1 MTTSFVE
8 NRPVPLL
15 HNRWVQL
22 SASLVAMIMIANLQ
36 YAWTLFVRPIQHATG
51 WKLSDVQWGFTLFI
65 LCQTWVQPLEGWLI
79 DRLGQRVFITLA
91 GVLCGLGW
99 AGLSGAKTLPE
110 LYALYATAGVG
121 ASLVYGASMGSALK
135 WFRNRRGL
143 ASGIMAAGFA
153 SGASLFVPVIARIIA
168 ADGYRAAFLRTGVFQ
183 GVVIVIV
190 AQFLRMPPREAATTA
205 SKVGARIGAHQFT
218 TVEMLGS
225 RHFYLL
231 YVMFLLMGI
240 GGLLVTAQ
248 VGPIAAT
255 WGFAPATLV
264 LAATLS
270 PLANGGGRVFW
281 GQVSDR
287 IGREKTMFVAFTI
300 QAVCLSL
307 VITIGRASPLWFIVT
322 LLATYFTWGEIYALF
337 PAALTDY
344 FGTRHATSNNCVLYT
359 SKGVAS
365 ILAGGLAAKLFE
377 SHGTWTPA
385 FAGSAVMALTSAL
398 LALGLWRATVANPAG
413 RPPALVTTPP
423 DVVAATAADVRV
435 PPAPGAV

>member
-1 MTTSFVE
+1 ML
-8 NRPVPLL
+8 N
-15 HNRWVQL
+15 NRWFQL

-36 YAWTLFVRPIQHATG
+36 YSWTLFVRPIQHSMG
-51 WKLSDVQWGFTLFI
+51 WKLSDIQWGFTLFI

-110 LYALYATAGVG
+110 LYALYATAGIG

-143 ASGIMAAGFA
+143 ATGIMAGGFA
-153 SGASLFVPVIARIIA
+153 SGASLFIPVIARIIA

-183 GVVIVIV
+183 GVAIVVV

-205 SKVGARIGAHQFT
+205 AATAKSRIGTHQFT
-218 TVEMLGS
+218 TAEMLGTG
-225 RHFYLL
+225 HFYLL

-287 IGREKTMFVAFTI
+287 IGREKTMLVAFTI
-300 QAVCLSL
+300 QAACLSL
-307 VITIGRASPLWFIVT
+307 VVTIGRTSPLWFIVT
-322 LLATYFTWGEIYALF
+322 LLATYFTWGEIYAIF

-344 FGTRHATSNNCVLYT
+344 FGTRNATSNNCVLYT
-359 SKGVAS
+359 SKGVSS
-365 ILAGGLAAKLFE
+365 IVAGGLAAKLFE

-385 FAGSAVMALTSAL
+385 FAGSAVLALTSAL
-398 LALGLWRATVANPAG
+398 LALGLWRAKVASATG
-413 RPPALVTTPP
+413 RPPAIVTVAT

-435 PPAPGAV
+435 PPASGAV

>member
-1 MTTSFVE
+1 ML
-8 NRPVPLL
+8 N
-15 HNRWVQL
+15 NRWFQL

-36 YAWTLFVRPIQHATG
+36 YAWTLFVQPIRHAMG
-51 WKLSDVQWGFTLFI
+51 WKLSDIQWGFTLFI
-65 LCQTWVQPLEGWLI
+65 LCQTWVQPFEGWLI

-99 AGLSGAKTLPE
+99 AGLSRATTLRE
-110 LYALYATAGVG
+110 LYALYATAGIG

-135 WFRNRRGL
+135 WFRDRRGL

-153 SGASLFVPVIARIIA
+153 SGASLFVPVIARTIA
-168 ADGYRAAFLRTGVFQ
+168 ADGYRAAFLRTGILQ
-183 GVVIVIV
+183 GVAIVIV
-190 AQFLRMPPREAATTA
+190 AQFLRMPAREAATPA
-205 SKVGARIGAHQFT
+205 SAGAKSRIGAHQFT
-218 TVEMLGS
+218 TAEMLGS
-225 RHFYLL
+225 GHFYLL
-231 YVMFLLMGI
+231 YAMFLLMGI

-270 PLANGGGRVFW
+270 PLANGGGRIFW

-287 IGREKTMFVAFTI
+287 VGREKTMLVAFTI

-307 VITIGRASPLWFIVT
+307 VITIGRASSLWFIVT

-337 PAALTDY
+337 PAALADY

-365 ILAGGLAAKLFE
+365 IVAGGLAAKLFE
-377 SHGTWTPA
+377 SYGTWTPA
-385 FAGSAVMALTSAL
+385 FAGSAVMALTSAA
-398 LALGLWRATVANPAG
+398 LALGLWRATVA
-413 RPPALVTTPP
+413 RPPVRAAGPAAAGTEAAAS
-423 DVVAATAADVRV
+423 VVADARV
-435 PPAPGAV
+435 PPASGAV

>member
-1 MTTSFVE
+1 ML
-8 NRPVPLL
+8 N
-15 HNRWVQL
+15 NRWFQL

-36 YAWTLFVRPIQHATG
+36 YSWTLFVKPIQHTMG
-51 WKLSDVQWGFTLFI
+51 WKLSDIQWGFTLFI
-65 LCQTWVQPLEGWLI
+65 LFQTWVQPLEGWLI

-110 LYALYATAGVG
+110 LYALYATAGIG

-143 ASGIMAAGFA
+143 ATGIMAAGFA
-153 SGASLFVPVIARIIA
+153 SGASLFVPVIARTIA

-183 GVVIVIV
+183 GIAIVIV
-190 AQFLRMPPREAATTA
+190 AQFLRMPPREAATTSLA
-205 SKVGARIGAHQFT
+205 AAKSRIGTHQFT

-225 RHFYLL
+225 GHFYLL

-287 IGREKTMFVAFTI
+287 IGREKTMLVAFTI
-300 QAVCLSL
+300 QAMCLTL
-307 VITIGRASPLWFIVT
+307 VITIGRTSPLWFIVT

-337 PAALTDY
+337 PAALADY

-365 ILAGGLAAKLFE
+365 IVAGGLAAKLFE

-385 FAGSAVMALTSAL
+385 LVGSAVMALTSAL
-398 LALGLWRATVANPAG
+398 LALGLWRATVANPTG
-413 RPPALVTTPP
+413 RPTAIATVAT

-435 PPAPGAV
+435 PPASGTV